1 MIATPARTPVAR
13 FAALVEQ
20 RLGLHFEQGQW
31 GELESVLVERAAGG
45 VERYLER
52 LGTTTSS
59 QEEWKALAERL
70 TVGETYFLRH
80 PTQLETLVDQVLPSF
95 LRQSSQVRVLC
106 AGCSTGEE
114 PYSVALMARES
125 ARVDASRVRILGIDV
140 NPKAIAHARRAC
152 YSPWSLRAV
161 PLGMREHWFQR
172 SPAGF
177 ALQPKV
183 RDQVIFE
190 ERNLLEEAP
199 AFWAPGSFHAILFRN
214 VVLYFPQEVM
224 RKIIARMAQALVPG
238 GYLFLG
244 PSETLR
250 GISEDFELLRSG
262 DAFYYR
268 LRQPALPASVALSHP
283 TVALRASAP
292 PSSTPPPLA
301 PPPVEPPRPAAPP
314 DGLEGVLRLL
324 EEERYTEAWALL
336 ESLPQAA
343 QPRGMLLRAVLHLHA
358 GRLDEAERMARQ
370 LTTGGTSE
378 AAAHYLL
385 GLCLEQAGDET
396 GARNRYNAAV
406 RSDPTFA
413 LGHLRAGTLAR
424 RAGDVG
430 AARVALRM
438 ALSLLPQEQPL
449 HLSLFGAG
457 FGRHGLMQVGLQELQ
472 ACTEVS

>member
-1 MIATPARTPVAR
+1 VIAAPARTPVAR

-20 RLGLHFEQGQW
+20 RLGLHFEPAQW
-31 GELESVLVERAAGG
+31 GELETLLAERAAGG
-45 VERYLER
+45 VERYLDR
-52 LGTTTSS
+52 LGSTSS
-59 QEEWKALAERL
+59 QEEWKTLAERL

-80 PTQLETLVDQVLPSF
+80 PTQLETLVEQVLPSF
-95 LRQSSQVRVLC
+95 LRQSAQVRVLC

-125 ARVDASRVRILGIDV
+125 ARVDVSRVRLLGIDV
-140 NPKAIAHARRAC
+140 NPRAIAQARRAC

-161 PLGMREHWFQR
+161 PLSMREHWFQR
-172 SPAGF
+172 TPAGF

-214 VVLYFPQEVM
+214 VVLYFPPEVM

-268 LRQPALPASVALSHP
+268 LRQPAPPASVAP
-283 TVALRASAP
+283 R
-292 PSSTPPPLA
+292 SSPTPPPVA
-301 PPPVEPPRPAAPP
+301 PPKEAAPP
-314 DGLEGVLRLL
+314 DGLDGVLRLL
-324 EEERYTEAWALL
+324 EEERYTEAWARL
-336 ESLPQAA
+336 ESLPQAS
-343 QPRGMLLRAVLHLHA
+343 QSRGMLLRAVLHLHA
-358 GRLDEAERMARQ
+358 GRLDEAERMGRQ
-370 LTTGGTSE
+370 LTSAGTSE

-385 GLCLEQAGDET
+385 GLCLEQAGDEA
-396 GARNRYNAAV
+396 GARTRYNAAV
-406 RSDPTFA
+406 RADPTFA

-430 AARVALRM
+430 SARVALRM

-472 ACTEVS
+472 ACTEIS